1 MSNGSPSID
10 QSLFEEAIKEVSRLE
25 KLLVPRKELTPDV
38 LSGASL
44 FEKIDVLTP
53 SITTWEKV
61 LDDAIRIERKP
72 SFVSEKPKVEKPKL
86 KVVTEEERLAKER
99 EEIEKMKAKFAA
111 LEKEME
117 KEKAPLRPPE
127 AKPEEKALVAKPEE
141 KPVAFEKEMEKEKA
155 PLRPPE
161 AKPEEKALVAKPEEK
176 PVALEKEMEKEKAP
190 LRPPEAKPEEKALV
204 AKPEERREAAPSE
217 VSLIE
222 QKRMEEELRLMR
234 ERLSHVLQQQEQ
246 AGEQKVVQPQPK
258 PAEKAAAQR
267 PSRTLYEILEK
278 KKGIEEVKPA
288 ETAPPATTAKPLP
301 ETQAKRISALKEEL
315 AEKVRRKKEEEEKKK
330 RIEELRKELEESEDS

>member
-53 SITTWEKV
+53 SITTWEKA
-61 LDDAIRIERKP
+61 LDDAIRIEHKP

-111 LEKEME
+111 L
-117 KEKAPLRPPE
+117 
-127 AKPEEKALVAKPEE
+127 
-141 KPVAFEKEMEKEKA
+141 EKEMEKEKA